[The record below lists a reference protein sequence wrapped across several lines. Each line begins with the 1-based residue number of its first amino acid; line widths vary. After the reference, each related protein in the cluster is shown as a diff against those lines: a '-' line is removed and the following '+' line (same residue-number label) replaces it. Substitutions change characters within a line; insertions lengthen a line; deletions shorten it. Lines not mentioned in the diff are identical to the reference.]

1 MRQPRR
7 AELFLRKGIQTFL
20 RRSKDAT
27 LGFTTRLAINTKLRG
42 IGEMTEL
49 SIDTKKKRV
58 RVRLELVGEAEPI
71 EVEITKYSLKNKDS
85 GARLTIEEATASR
98 EWLAVA
104 LREFVVGRTIDIPP
118 KAGALLKLLT

>member
-1 MRQPRR
+1 VR
-7 AELFLRKGIQTFL
+7 AFL

-27 LGFTTRLAINTKLRG
+27 LAFTTRVAVNSKLKG

-49 SIDTKKKRV
+49 SIDTKKR
-58 RVRLELVGEAEPI
+58 RVRLRVELVGEAEPI
-71 EVEITKYSLKNKDS
+71 EVEITKYNLENNDS

-104 LREFVVGRTIDIPP
+104 LREFVVGRSIEVPA
-118 KAGALLKLLT
+118 KAVALLKLLT

>member
-1 MRQPRR
+1 VR
-7 AELFLRKGIQTFL
+7 AFL

-27 LGFTTRLAINTKLRG
+27 LAFTTRVAVNSRLKG

-49 SIDTKKKRV
+49 SIDTKKR
-58 RVRLELVGEAEPI
+58 RVRLRVELVGEAEPI
-71 EVEITKYSLKNKDS
+71 EVEITKYNLENNDS

-104 LREFVVGRTIDIPP
+104 LREFVVGRTIEIPA

>member
-1 MRQPRR
+1 VR
-7 AELFLRKGIQTFL
+7 TFL

-27 LGFTTRLAINTKLRG
+27 LAFTARVASNSYLKG

-49 SIDTKKKRV
+49 SIDTKKRRV
-58 RVRLELVGEAEPI
+58 RVRLELRGEVEPI

-85 GARLTIEEATASR
+85 AASLTIEEATASR

-104 LREFVVGRTIDIPP
+104 LREFVIGRTIDIPS

>member
-1 MRQPRR
+1 VR
-7 AELFLRKGIQTFL
+7 TFL

-27 LGFTTRLAINTKLRG
+27 LAFTTRVASNNWLKG

-49 SIDTKKKRV
+49 SIDTKRRHV
-58 RVRLELVGEAEPI
+58 RVRLELRGEAEPI
-71 EVEITKYSLKNKDS
+71 EVEITKYSLDNEDS
-85 GARLTIEEATASR
+85 PARLTIEEATASR

>member
-1 MRQPRR
+1 VR
-7 AELFLRKGIQTFL
+7 TFL

-27 LGFTTRLAINTKLRG
+27 LAFGARLAINSKIKG

-49 SIDTKKKRV
+49 SIDTKKKRM
-58 RVRLELVGEAEPI
+58 RVRLELLGEPAPI
-71 EVEITKYSLKNKDS
+71 EVEITKYSLRNKS
-85 GARLTIEEATASR
+85 SAAHLTIEEATASR

-104 LREFVVGRTIDIPP
+104 LREFVVGQSIKIPP

>member
-1 MRQPRR
+1 
-7 AELFLRKGIQTFL
+7 
-20 RRSKDAT
+20 
-27 LGFTTRLAINTKLRG
+27 
-42 IGEMTEL
+42 MTEL
-49 SIDTKKKRV
+49 SIDTKKRRV

-71 EVEITKYSLKNKDS
+71 EVEITKYNLKNKDS

-104 LREFVVGRTIDIPP
+104 LREFVVGQSINLPA

>member
-1 MRQPRR
+1 VR
-7 AELFLRKGIQTFL
+7 AFL

-27 LGFTTRLAINTKLRG
+27 LAFTTRVAVNSKLKG

-49 SIDTKKKRV
+49 SIDTKKR
-58 RVRLELVGEAEPI
+58 RVRLRVELVGEAEPI
-71 EVEITKYSLKNKDS
+71 EVEITKYNLENNDS

-104 LREFVVGRTIDIPP
+104 LREFVVGRTIEIPA
-118 KAGALLKLLT
+118 KAVALLKLLT

>member
-1 MRQPRR
+1 
-7 AELFLRKGIQTFL
+7 
-20 RRSKDAT
+20 
-27 LGFTTRLAINTKLRG
+27 LAINTKLRG

-49 SIDTKKKRV
+49 SIDTKKR
-58 RVRLELVGEAEPI
+58 RICVRLELLGEVEPI
-71 EVEITKYSLKNKDS
+71 EVEITKYNLKNKDS

-104 LREFVVGRTIDIPP
+104 LREFVVGQSINLPA

>member
-1 MRQPRR
+1 
-7 AELFLRKGIQTFL
+7 
-20 RRSKDAT
+20 
-27 LGFTTRLAINTKLRG
+27 
-42 IGEMTEL
+42 MTEL

-104 LREFVVGRTIDIPP
+104 LREFVVGRTIDIPA
-118 KAGALLKLLT
+118 KAGTLLKLLT

>member
-1 MRQPRR
+1 VH
-7 AELFLRKGIQTFL
+7 AFF

-27 LGFTTRLAINTKLRG
+27 LGFTARVAVNSKLKG

-49 SIDTKKKRV
+49 SIDTKKRRV

-71 EVEITKYSLKNKDS
+71 EVEITKYNLENKES

-98 EWLAVA
+98 EWLNVA
-104 LREFVVGRTIDIPP
+104 LREFVVGRTIEIPA
-118 KAGALLKLLT
+118 KAAALLKLLT